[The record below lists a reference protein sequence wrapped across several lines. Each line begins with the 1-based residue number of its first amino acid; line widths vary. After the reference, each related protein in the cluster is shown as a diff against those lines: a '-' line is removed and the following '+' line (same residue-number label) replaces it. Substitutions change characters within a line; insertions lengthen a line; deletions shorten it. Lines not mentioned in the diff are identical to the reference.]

1 MSSAADIGYLVGA
14 LVGLLIVLGLLV
26 GGILLVVSARKS
38 ARAARQQANDPYSGG
53 PPVSR
58 GTGKLVGGIVMI
70 HFPLWTPLRN
80 SDGHWGS
87 ASKLKDS

>member
-1 MSSAADIGYLVGA
+1 VSSAADIGYLVGA

-38 ARAARQQANDPYSGG
+38 ARAARQQVEDPYSVG

-70 HFPLWTPLRN
+70 VIGGLGLLGRCAAAVN
-80 SDGHWGS
+80 G
-87 ASKLKDS
+87 L